1 MKHAG
6 FVAILAALIAVPAV
20 AQQPAPRD
28 TTRHGMM
35 GHQMSGHQMPA
46 ATGQSAAP
54 MGQHQMPGMSGMS
67 GMQGGMAG
75 CSMMGGDS
83 AGGMMSGMMAA
94 MASAPA
100 HLLAMKA
107 DLRLTADQERRLT
120 AIRDA
125 AQPGHD
131 AAMRSGETHSHEL
144 AQAMQAAAPDTA
156 TVRMHFQAAHAAM
169 GQAHLAMLTA
179 AAQARAILTDAQR
192 AQVDSMHGAMG
203 QPQPAQPA
211 HRH

>member
-6 FVAILAALIAVPAV
+6 LIAILAALVAMPAA

-28 TTRHGMM
+28 TTRHEMM
-35 GHQMSGHQMPA
+35 GHQMPMPGMA
-46 ATGQSAAP
+46 G
-54 MGQHQMPGMSGMS
+54 MGQHQMPP
-67 GMQGGMAG
+67 
-75 CSMMGGDS
+75 
-83 AGGMMSGMMAA
+83 GGMMPDSTMGCGMMSGGGMMAA
-94 MASAPA
+94 MASEPA

-107 DLRLTADQERRLT
+107 ELRLTADQERRIT

-125 AQPGHD
+125 AKPGHD
-131 AAMRSGETHSHEL
+131 AAMRSGEMHAREL

-192 AQVDSMHGAMG
+192 AQVDSMHGGMG